1 MASEQERLMHPGVWL
16 GHKGCRPSVINQFRQ
31 AWSVDD
37 ATVGTY
43 VCMEPGP
50 DSEYVKTPGFEVAR
64 LLHIHAGGSDEASLD
79 VEWMQFDP

>member
-1 MASEQERLMHPGVWL
+1 MMLRWVRMCV
-16 GHKGCRPSVINQFRQ
+16 
-31 AWSVDD
+31 
-37 ATVGTY
+37 
-43 VCMEPGP
+43 EPGP